1 MSVDSV
7 LSSAKCKNGPQKL
20 ELFLGP
26 PPFVIRAPSRT
37 KDPKG
42 KGKYLCIC
50 ATLAKRGG
58 AEGDVQMRRRNALS
72 APSVVQRMIV
82 ADCKVL
88 SGPSLTYSFRRKLHL

>member
-1 MSVDSV
+1 MSCMV
-7 LSSAKCKNGPQKL
+7 LTSSNP
-20 ELFLGP
+20 FLGP

-37 KDPKG
+37 KEPKG

-50 ATLAKRGG
+50 ATLAKRGRS
-58 AEGDVQMRRRNALS
+58 GDVQMRRKNALS

-88 SGPSLTYSFRRKLHL
+88 SGPSLKHTLSGGNLHL